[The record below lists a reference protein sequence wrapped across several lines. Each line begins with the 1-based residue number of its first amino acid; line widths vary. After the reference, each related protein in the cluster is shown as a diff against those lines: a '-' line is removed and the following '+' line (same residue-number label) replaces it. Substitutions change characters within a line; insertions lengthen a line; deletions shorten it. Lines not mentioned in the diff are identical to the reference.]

1 MKSIKEMLLGKRRNP
16 LDPHIFHQ
24 ISLIALLAW
33 IGLGADGLSSSAYG
47 PEEAFLALGQYTHL
61 ALYLAIA
68 TAATVFIISASYS
81 QLIELFPTGGGG
93 YLVAT
98 KLLGPFPGLVTG
110 SALVVDYVLTI
121 AISISSGVDAIFSF
135 LPPALAIYKLYIK
148 AFMVIVLVIL
158 NLRGVK
164 ESVVILTPIFIT
176 FVITHIFLIFYSIFG
191 HLGELPLMLG
201 DTVRETHQAIQTQ
214 GFFAMLFILLRA
226 YSLGGGTYTGIEAVS
241 NGMQI
246 LREPRVHTAK
256 KTMLY
261 MATSLAFTAGGILV
275 GYLLIRVRPQ
285 DGMTLNAV
293 LINMISQ
300 NWNWFGIPIG
310 TLFFYITLI
319 SEGLL
324 LFVAAQS
331 GFLAGP
337 RVLANMAQDSWV
349 PHRFSHLSD
358 QLVTK
363 NGIWLMGMAA
373 VAVIL
378 GSHGSVHILVVLYSI
393 NVFLTFTS
401 AQLGMCVHWWK
412 VKDEAEHWKRKLTIN
427 GVGMVL
433 TFGILIATITIKFM
447 EGGWVT
453 LAITTS
459 LIGVCLWIRA
469 HYTQMGKYLKRLD
482 KTLMSIPLPPAA
494 SSSPLKDAKAPTA
507 VLLVSGYN
515 GLGIHSLLA
524 IIKAFGK
531 HYKNIVFIS
540 VGVID
545 TSKFKGV
552 REVENLKE
560 NTVTNLKKYVDL
572 ASRLGYY
579 SEYHYTIGV
588 DVMDEIEKICR
599 ETVAEYPNSIIYA
612 GKLIFKEENFINRLL
627 HNQAALTIQSRLL
640 YSGIQVVV
648 LPIRAL

>member
-1 MKSIKEMLLGKRRNP
+1 MKSIKELLLGKRRNP

-33 IGLGADGLSSSAYG
+33 IGLGADGLSSSSYG

-61 ALYLAIA
+61 ALYLALA
-68 TAATVFIISASYS
+68 TAGTIFIISASYS

-98 KLLGPFPGLVTG
+98 KLLGPVPGLITG
-110 SALVVDYVLTI
+110 SALVVDYILTI
-121 AISISSGVDAIFSF
+121 AVSISSGVDAIFSF
-135 LPPALAIYKLYIK
+135 LPAVFLGYKLAMKII
-148 AFMVIVLVIL
+148 MVFVLVIL

-176 FVITHIFLIFYSIFG
+176 FVITHIILIFYSIFG

-214 GFFAMLFILLRA
+214 GFFAVLFILLRA

-256 KTMLY
+256 KTMIY
-261 MATSLAFTAGGILV
+261 MSTSLAITAGGILA
-275 GYLLIRVRPQ
+275 GYLLMKVTPRE
-285 DGMTLNAV
+285 GMTLNAV
-293 LINMISQ
+293 LISLVSQ
-300 NWNWFGIPIG
+300 NWSWHGIPTG
-310 TLFFYITLI
+310 QLFFYITLL

-363 NGIWLMGMAA
+363 NGVWLMGLAA
-373 VAVIL
+373 LMVIV
-378 GSHGSVHILVVLYSI
+378 GARGSVHVLVVLYSI

-412 VKDEAEHWKRKLTIN
+412 AREEAPHWKKKIVVNGIGMGLT
-427 GVGMVL
+427 L
-433 TFGILIATITIKFM
+433 FILIITTVVKFA

-453 LAITTS
+453 LVITTS
-459 LIGVCLWIRA
+459 FIGVCIWIKA
-469 HYTQMGKYLKRLD
+469 HYTQMGKYLQQLD
-482 KTLMSIPLPPAA
+482 NTLMSIPLPTMATSAPM
-494 SSSPLKDAKAPTA
+494 KDTKAPTA
-507 VLLVSGYN
+507 VLLVNGYN
-515 GLGIHSLLA
+515 GLGLHSLLA

-531 HYKNIVFIS
+531 HYKNIVFVS
-540 VGVID
+540 VGVLD

-552 REVENLKE
+552 REVEHLKE
-560 NTVTNLKKYVDL
+560 NTIINLKKYVDM

-579 SEYHYTIGV
+579 SEYRLSIGV
-588 DVMDEIEKICR
+588 DAIDEIENICR
-599 ETVAEYPNSIIYA
+599 ETVADFPNSIIFA
-612 GKLIFKEENFINRLL
+612 GKLIFKEENYINRLL
-627 HNQAALTIQSRLL
+627 HNQVALTIQSRLL

>member
-1 MKSIKEMLLGKRRNP
+1 MKSIKELLLGKRRNP
-16 LDPHIFHQ
+16 LDPHVFHQ

-33 IGLGADGLSSSAYG
+33 IGLGADGLSSSSYG

-61 ALYLAIA
+61 ALYLALA
-68 TAATVFIISASYS
+68 TAGTIFIISASYS

-98 KLLGPFPGLVTG
+98 KLLGPIPGLITG
-110 SALVVDYVLTI
+110 SALVVDYILTI
-121 AISISSGVDAIFSF
+121 AVSISSGVDAIFSF
-135 LPPALAIYKLYIK
+135 LPAGFLVYKLAIKII
-148 AFMVIVLVIL
+148 MVFVLVIL

-176 FVITHIFLIFYSIFG
+176 FVITHILLIFYSIFG
-191 HLGELPLMLG
+191 HIGELPLMLG

-214 GFFAMLFILLRA
+214 GFFAVLFILLRA

-275 GYLLIRVRPQ
+275 GYLLMRVYPRE
-285 DGMTLNAV
+285 GMTLNAV
-293 LINMISQ
+293 LISMVSQ
-300 NWNWFGIPIG
+300 NWHWQGIPIG
-310 TLFFYITLI
+310 QLFFYITLL

-349 PHRFSHLSD
+349 PHRFAHLSD

-363 NGIWLMGMAA
+363 NGVWLMGLAA
-373 VAVIL
+373 LMVII
-378 GSHGSVHILVVLYSI
+378 GARGSVHVLVVLYSI

-412 VKDEAEHWKRKLTIN
+412 VREEAPHWKKKIIVNGIGMGLT
-427 GVGMVL
+427 L
-433 TFGILIATITIKFM
+433 FILIITTVVKFA

-453 LAITTS
+453 LVITTS
-459 LIGVCLWIRA
+459 FIGVCLWIKA
-469 HYTQMGKYLKRLD
+469 HYTQMGKYLRQLD
-482 KTLMSIPLPPAA
+482 NTLMSIPLPALATSAPM
-494 SSSPLKDAKAPTA
+494 KDTKAPTA
-507 VLLVSGYN
+507 ILLVNGYN

-531 HYKNIVFIS
+531 HYQNIVFVS
-540 VGVID
+540 VGVLD

-552 REVENLKE
+552 REVEHLKE
-560 NTVTNLKKYVDL
+560 NTVNNLKKYVDM

-579 SEYHYTIGV
+579 SEYHYSIGV
-588 DVMDEIEKICR
+588 DAIDEIEKICR
-599 ETVAEYPNSIIYA
+599 ETVAEFPNSIIYA
-612 GKLIFKEENFINRLL
+612 GKLIFKEENYINRLL
-627 HNQAALTIQSRLL
+627 HNQVALTIQSRLL